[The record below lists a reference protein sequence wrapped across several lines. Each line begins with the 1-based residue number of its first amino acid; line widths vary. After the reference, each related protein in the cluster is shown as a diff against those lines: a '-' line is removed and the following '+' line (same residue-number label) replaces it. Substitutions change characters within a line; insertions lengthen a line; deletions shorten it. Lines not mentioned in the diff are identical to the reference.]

1 MLRRNG
7 TGKSPWSQAW
17 RVLCLCHPSYGPQQ
31 HLVFEFSSVCMWHP
45 SLPCVSVLGYIP
57 SPHLCRITCVHVR
70 VRVCVCVCTRACKW
84 HLGILQPACRW
95 ILVFACTC
103 LCDQSSSSGGRGLS
117 KLRFFSPAASPSAGI
132 LRKRQLSTDSA
143 AVSDQ
148 SPTSPSAKV
157 SRCLHTQL
165 YVFMHVKLVWVK

>member
-1 MLRRNG
+1 MESGLKGFVPLPPILWAAATSCFRVFVRLHVAPKSTMCVCVG
-7 TGKSPWSQAW
+7 VHSKSPLMQNN
-17 RVLCLCHPSYGPQQ
+17 
-31 HLVFEFSSVCMWHP
+31 VCA
-45 SLPCVSVLGYIP
+45 CA
-57 SPHLCRITCVHVR
+57 CAC
-70 VRVCVCVCTRACKW
+70 VCVCVCTRACKW

-103 LCDQSSSSGGRGLS
+103 LCDQSSSSGGGGLS